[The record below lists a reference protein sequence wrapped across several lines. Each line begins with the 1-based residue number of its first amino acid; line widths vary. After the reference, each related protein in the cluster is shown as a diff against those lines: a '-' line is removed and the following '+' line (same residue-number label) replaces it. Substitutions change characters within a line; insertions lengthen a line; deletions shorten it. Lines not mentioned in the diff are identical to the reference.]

1 MSAEVAFAEA
11 CRWLVLL
18 ALLAAATGKSLHPGR
33 FRDSLEHGFPVIGRS
48 GASLVAG
55 LILAGEGAAGLLMLA
70 GGELSRIGLMLGL
83 VLFVSLTFVVAGVLA
98 TGGTVRCNCFGAGE
112 QRMSGFDLARNLL
125 FIAAAVVGLWG
136 PTAIGGTGVLGG
148 LPLPAMIATAAVA
161 TMLLLLSLH
170 LRDLAQLMQVRVEDL

>member
-18 ALLAAATGKSLHPGR
+18 ALLAAATGKSLHLRR
-33 FRDSLEHGFPVIGRS
+33 FRDSLAHGFPMIGRS
-48 GASLVAG
+48 GAMLAAG
-55 LILAGEGAAGLLMLA
+55 AILAGEGAAGLLMLA
-70 GGELSRIGLMLGL
+70 GGELSRIGLMLAL
-83 VLFVSLTFVVAGVLA
+83 VMFVSLTLVVAGVLA

-125 FIAAAVVGLWG
+125 FIAAAIVGLRG
-136 PTAIGGTGVLGG
+136 PSATGSAGVLGG
-148 LPLPAMIATAAVA
+148 LPLAAMLATAAVA

-170 LRDLAQLMQVRVEDL
+170 LRDLAQLMQVRAEDL